1 MPTTHGRMRW
11 ARRAVIASVAA
22 FALLMSSAM
31 ALYPGGTW
39 CDEGTIGHR
48 FWKNYLCDLTWET
61 ALGGGDNHRGA
72 VAARAAMVA
81 LAVGLGVTWRVASRA
96 GEVSRA
102 SRVVSACGPIA
113 VVGMIAVTVVSSETM
128 GRLHGAVVLSAAGPG
143 LLATG
148 LSVHLLARDE
158 PRPRVMT
165 GLGLAMVTVAA
176 LDLALYTWH
185 LARPAGCDPWT
196 PLVQKVALAVV
207 LQWMLF
213 VASRAGHLA
222 KRV

>member
-1 MPTTHGRMRW
+1 MPTTHGRTRW
-11 ARRAVIASVAA
+11 ARRAVIASVAT

-39 CDEGTIGHR
+39 CDERTIGHR

-61 ALGGGDNHRGA
+61 TLGGGDNHRGA
-72 VAARAAMVA
+72 IAARAAMVA
-81 LAVGLGVTWRVASRA
+81 LAIGLGLTWRLAARA
-96 GEVSRA
+96 GA
-102 SRVVSACGPIA
+102 GGPTSRVVSACAPIA
-113 VVGMIAVTVVSSETM
+113 VAGMIAVTILSSETM
-128 GRLHGAVVLSAAGPG
+128 GRLHGAVVLAAAGPG
-143 LLATG
+143 LVATG
-148 LSVHLLARDE
+148 LSVRLLARAE
-158 PRPRVMT
+158 ARPRVMT
-165 GLGLAMVTVAA
+165 ALGVAMMVVGA

-196 PLVQKVALAVV
+196 PLVQKVALAMV